1 MNSFRNGTWHFRAGI
16 EPSGK
21 RWEVQYYD
29 TLHGRDGLRRFVDE
43 IAAKQF
49 ASANKGSVR
58 EIKPRPFRLERA
70 R

>member
-16 EPSGK
+16 EPSERK
-21 RWEVQYYD
+21 WRVHYWSKE
-29 TLHGRDGLRRFVDE
+29 LGREGVVPLIDE

-49 ASANKGSVR
+49 AFANNGTVR

>member
-1 MNSFRNGTWHFRAGI
+1 MNSFRNGTWSFKAGI

-21 RWEVQYYD
+21 RWEVQYYSHI
-29 TLHGRDGLRRFVDE
+29 HGRDGVMRFVDE

-49 ASANKGSVR
+49 AFANNGTVR